1 MKGKKIIL
9 CIICLVA
16 ILSIIIAFGVSQKDN
31 AKDKTNEKNQNNM
44 QIELQEGSKIDV
56 KNLENAKIENGMK
69 VNNSPKAQEEK
80 IVENLKYSEFS
91 MDSKNGESNFRVR
104 VTNVGKEKNGRT
116 ICKSNMLRCKWKF
129 DWRNLFISFRA

>member
-9 CIICLVA
+9 CVICVVV
-16 ILSIIIAFGVSQKDN
+16 ILSIIIAFGVNQKDN
-31 AKDKTNEKNQNNM
+31 ANEENQNNM

-91 MDSKNGESNFRVR
+91 MDSKN
-104 VTNVGKEKNGRT
+104 
-116 ICKSNMLRCKWKF
+116 
-129 DWRNLFISFRA
+129 